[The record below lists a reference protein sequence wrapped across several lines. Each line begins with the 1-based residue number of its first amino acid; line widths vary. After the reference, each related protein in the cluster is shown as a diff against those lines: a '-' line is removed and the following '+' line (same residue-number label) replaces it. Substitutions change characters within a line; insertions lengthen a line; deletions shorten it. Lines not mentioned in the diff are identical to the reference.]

1 MTVIS
6 LFIIGSIL
14 NSLIGLNP
22 FYEFKSASGQ
32 SFVTNF
38 FYTVHNNPYIFEK
51 QLIYRQTFFFDEP
64 GTAAFFIGIGLFI
77 NRILNVSKNYDYF
90 FLILDHLLFLYIFLY
105 FIFYIILFSFNHFL
119 KFLILFF

>member
-90 FLILDHLLFLYIFLY
+90 FLIIGLFTFSFTFSSLLLF
-105 FIFYIILFSFNHFL
+105 ILFPIFV
-119 KFLILFF
+119 